1 MKSMN
6 VTPVTNENID
16 RVTGE
21 VTINPDVVSANDDS
35 NHVTDVAT
43 ENARREV
50 DLTGSMILC
59 GVMQEGAVLGEASSD
74 GIRRFP
80 DRDDPQGKKTGW
92 VCEFHDEEGLLVAA
106 NYGTWRDEGNN
117 RMWRETGYTALPE
130 VEQRAIDAG
139 IRRAGLE
146 RQELIV
152 RSQKEARIKLKGELN
167 NLAKIKDHPYFQRK
181 GIKVQST
188 VYAQGSKAVIPMY
201 NTKGELITAQ
211 RIDEDGTKRLASG
224 CGKRGGFHLIKGDDS
239 VLILTEGFATAT
251 SLHEAT
257 GYACAMV
264 IDCGNLQAV
273 AEDIAASP
281 RYKNSVIVIC
291 ADNDQ
296 FGEKNAGIEKGTVA
310 SKSIRSLMVAP
321 EFKDLSTKPTD
332 FNDLHQLEGL
342 EAVAEQVSQVAKI
355 ALLGLPEGF
364 AIKNDGVYSQQK
376 NADGK
381 IIESIVCSPLTV
393 ESMTRND
400 QSGNWGLQLKLDDP
414 DGKVH
419 FVTLPAEMLLTE
431 NEYLSVLV
439 REGLK
444 FDSSKRKILHNYLSS
459 CKPRKRAMNTSK
471 VGWIGANFV
480 LPDRLIGNTNEEI
493 VLQSSSFEKNG
504 FEQKGTLEDWQENLS
519 KLCIGNSR
527 MIFAV
532 SIAFASVL
540 LPLVGEESAGFHFR
554 CGSSR
559 GKTTMLRLA
568 KSVWGNPAQ
577 LPKWRA
583 TGNGIEGLATKHN
596 HCLLCLD
603 ELGQADPKHIGDSVY
618 MLGNGE
624 GKQRAGRSG
633 AARERQSWNLLFLST
648 GEISLAATLAKVGQK
663 TMAGQEV
670 RFIDLP
676 ADAGAGLGAFD
687 TVHDYGGGSQF
698 AIAINESSYK
708 YHGTAAQAFI
718 EHIAEDKAGY
728 SQIAEEHIND
738 FLGELNIEGADPQV
752 QRVARKIA
760 LVYAGGMLAT
770 DFEITQWPY
779 TDVLEA
785 CITCFDAWLE
795 ERGGDVSHEET
806 QILEAIKSL
815 LETEGDA
822 RFKDQSD
829 YIRTN
834 TSCWGIKAEGH
845 FWVSTSAFKDA
856 LCRGFD
862 TKKVIEVLTEKGYL
876 VRGSD
881 RPTVTK
887 RSSSGSSR
895 YYKIKESI
903 VSYGFDD
910 VDASAVEASEEEVE
924 VPGDVSNLCELALGY
939 SV

>member
-1 MKSMN
+1 
-6 VTPVTNENID
+6 
-16 RVTGE
+16 
-21 VTINPDVVSANDDS
+21 
-35 NHVTDVAT
+35 
-43 ENARREV
+43 
-50 DLTGSMILC
+50 L
-59 GVMQEGAVLGEASSD
+59 
-74 GIRRFP
+74 
-80 DRDDPQGKKTGW
+80 
-92 VCEFHDEEGLLVAA
+92 
-106 NYGTWRDEGNN
+106 
-117 RMWRETGYTALPE
+117 
-130 VEQRAIDAG
+130 
-139 IRRAGLE
+139 
-146 RQELIV
+146 
-152 RSQKEARIKLKGELN
+152 
-167 NLAKIKDHPYFQRK
+167 
-181 GIKVQST
+181 
-188 VYAQGSKAVIPMY
+188 
-201 NTKGELITAQ
+201 
-211 RIDEDGTKRLASG
+211 SG
-224 CGKRGGFHLIKGDDS
+224 C
-239 VLILTEGFATAT
+239 
-251 SLHEAT
+251 
-257 GYACAMV
+257 
-264 IDCGNLQAV
+264 
-273 AEDIAASP
+273 
-281 RYKNSVIVIC
+281 
-291 ADNDQ
+291 
-296 FGEKNAGIEKGTVA
+296 
-310 SKSIRSLMVAP
+310 
-321 EFKDLSTKPTD
+321 KPT
-332 FNDLHQLEGL
+332 
-342 EAVAEQVSQVAKI
+342 
-355 ALLGLPEGF
+355 
-364 AIKNDGVYSQQK
+364 
-376 NADGK
+376 
-381 IIESIVCSPLTV
+381 
-393 ESMTRND
+393 
-400 QSGNWGLQLKLDDP
+400 
-414 DGKVH
+414 
-419 FVTLPAEMLLTE
+419 
-431 NEYLSVLV
+431 
-439 REGLK
+439 
-444 FDSSKRKILHNYLSS
+444 
-459 CKPRKRAMNTSK
+459 KRAMNTNK
-471 VGWIGANFV
+471 VGWIGGSFI
-480 LPDRLIGNTNEEI
+480 LPDRMIGNTSEEI

-504 FEQKGTLEDWQENLS
+504 FEQKGTLEEWQENLS

-527 MIFAV
+527 MIFAI

-559 GKTTMLRLA
+559 GKTTILRAA

-633 AARERQSWNLLFLST
+633 AALERQSWNLLFLST

-676 ADAGAGLGAFD
+676 ADAGEGLGAFD

-718 EHIAEDKAGY
+718 EAIAEDKAKY

-752 QRVARKIA
+752 QRVARKIG

-779 TDVLEA
+779 SDVLDA
-785 CITCFDAWLE
+785 CKTCFEAWLE

-806 QILEAIKSL
+806 QILETIKSL

-822 RFKDQSD
+822 KFKKFDGFD
-829 YIRTN
+829 RTN
-834 TSCWGIKAEGH
+834 SSCWGIKADGH

-862 TKKVIEVLTEKGYL
+862 TKKVIEVLTDEGYL

-887 RSSSGSSR
+887 RSSGGSSR
-895 YYKIKESI
+895 YYKIKETI

-910 VDASAVEASEEEVE
+910 VDSSVEDASEEEIVDSI
-924 VPGDVSNLCELALGY
+924 DVSSPCESSLGY